1 MMHASNSVKISAV
14 FWITIIIST
23 LLLLQLFQPILDS
36 WIFGENESLATI
48 QVLFLAPIAL
58 QWLIIPAIWYIVHG
72 EGIGLQECREADYF
86 KIFLNICYQSGILLI
101 AMAIL
106 SSSYFGIDH
115 DILKK
120 LFYIIS
126 VALIFELN
134 FVRVLIKYRNTAH

>member
-1 MMHASNSVKISAV
+1 MQVSNSMKISAV
-14 FWITIIIST
+14 FWITVIIST

-36 WIFGENESLATI
+36 LIFGESESLTTI
-48 QVLFLAPIAL
+48 QALFLAPIAL

-72 EGIGLQECREADYF
+72 EGIGLQQCREADYF
-86 KIFLNICYQSGILLI
+86 KIFLNICYQTGIVLTVMTL
-101 AMAIL
+101 L

>member
-1 MMHASNSVKISAV
+1 MQASNSIKISAV

-36 WIFGENESLATI
+36 WIFGQNESLTTI
-48 QVLFLAPIAL
+48 QASFLAPVLL
-58 QWLIIPAIWYIVHG
+58 QWVLIVAIWHRVQTDQVALRQYLEDG
-72 EGIGLQECREADYF
+72 YF
-86 KIFLNICYQSGILLI
+86 KIFLNICYQTGILLTV
-101 AMAIL
+101 ATIL

-126 VALIFELN
+126 VAIIFELN
-134 FVRVLIKYRNTAH
+134 FVRVLIKYRNTAS

>member
-1 MMHASNSVKISAV
+1 MQASNSMKISAV

-36 WIFGENESLATI
+36 WIFGPNESLTTI
-48 QVLFLAPIAL
+48 QASFLAPVLL
-58 QWLIIPAIWYIVHG
+58 QWVLIVAIWYIVHG

-86 KIFLNICYQSGILLI
+86 KVFLNICFQSGIVLTVMTL
-101 AMAIL
+101 L

>member
-1 MMHASNSVKISAV
+1 MKASNSMKISAV
-14 FWITIIIST
+14 FWIAIIIST

-36 WIFGENESLATI
+36 WIFGPNESLRTI
-48 QVLFLAPIAL
+48 QASFLAPIAL

-86 KIFLNICYQSGILLI
+86 KVFLNICFQSGIVLTV
-101 AMAIL
+101 MTVL

-120 LFYIIS
+120 LFYTIS

>member
-1 MMHASNSVKISAV
+1 MQVSNSMKISTL

-36 WIFGENESLATI
+36 WIFGENESLTTI
-48 QVLFLAPIAL
+48 QALFLVPVAL
-58 QWLIIPAIWYIVHG
+58 HWTLTLAIWYIVHM
-72 EGIGLQECREADYF
+72 EGIGLQQCREADYF
-86 KIFLNICYQSGILLI
+86 KVFLNICFQSGIVLI
-101 AMAIL
+101 AMTVL

-120 LFYIIS
+120 LFYTIS

>member
-1 MMHASNSVKISAV
+1 MQVSNSMKISAV

-36 WIFGENESLATI
+36 WIFGENESLTTI
-48 QVLFLAPIAL
+48 QASFLAPVAL

-72 EGIGLQECREADYF
+72 EGIGLQQCREADYF
-86 KIFLNICYQSGILLI
+86 KIFLNICFQSGIVLTV
-101 AMAIL
+101 MTVL

>member
-1 MMHASNSVKISAV
+1 MKASNSMKISAV

-36 WIFGENESLATI
+36 WIFGPNESLTTI
-48 QVLFLAPIAL
+48 QALFLVPVAL
-58 QWLIIPAIWYIVHG
+58 HWTLMPAIWYIVHG
-72 EGIGLQECREADYF
+72 EGIGLQQCREAGYF
-86 KIFLNICYQSGILLI
+86 KIFLNICYQTGILLI
-101 AMAIL
+101 VAAIL

-126 VALIFELN
+126 VAIIFELN
-134 FVRVLIKYRNTAH
+134 FARVLIKYRNTAH